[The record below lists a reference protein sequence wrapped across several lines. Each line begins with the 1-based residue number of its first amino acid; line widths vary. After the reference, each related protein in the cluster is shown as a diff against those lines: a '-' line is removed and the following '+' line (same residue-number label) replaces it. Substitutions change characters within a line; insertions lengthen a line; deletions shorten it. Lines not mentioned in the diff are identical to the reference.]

1 MRIYFDGGSWTYG
14 AELKDPFQS
23 RYSKIICD
31 ELKAEEYNI
40 SKNGATN
47 NRITRQL
54 LVDHK
59 NINEFDLAII
69 QLTLPQRQEYYDKR
83 KKKFRDCT
91 NWSQVAKISNMKE
104 LAKVRICKK
113 ERDKI
118 INKTE
123 LDPID
128 KAWLDY
134 YRYVYE
140 DEYGDAYEDMNATAI
155 RSYCKANSV
164 PLILA
169 TIKKKKHSKLTYD
182 VYCGDVPRASRNG
195 HPNEEGHVINA
206 KQILDYYYQL

>member
-1 MRIYFDGGSWTYG
+1 MKIYFDGCSWTWG

-31 ELKAEEYNI
+31 KLKAEEYNI
-40 SKNGATN
+40 SKKGASN

-59 NINEFDLAII
+59 NINEFDLVII
-69 QLTLPQRQEYYDKR
+69 QLTYPQREEYYDKR

-91 NWSQVAKISNMKE
+91 NWSQVAKFSILELSKVTWCKE
-104 LAKVRICKK
+104 L
-113 ERDKI
+113 RDKI

-169 TIKKKKHSKLTYD
+169 TTKKKKHSKLTYD
-182 VYCGDVPRASRNG
+182 VYCGDVPRAGGG
-195 HPNEEGHVINA
+195 HPNEEGHDINA
-206 KQILDYYYQL
+206 KQILDYYENKL

>member
-1 MRIYFDGGSWTYG
+1 MKIYFDGCSWTWG

-31 ELKAEEYNI
+31 KLKAEEYNI
-40 SKNGATN
+40 SKKGASN

-59 NINEFDLAII
+59 NINEFDLVII
-69 QLTLPQRQEYYDKR
+69 QLTYPQREEYYDKR

-91 NWSQVAKISNMKE
+91 NWSQVAKFSIIELSKVTWCKE
-104 LAKVRICKK
+104 L
-113 ERDKI
+113 RDKI

-169 TIKKKKHSKLTYD
+169 TTKKKKHSKLTYD
-182 VYCGDVPRASRNG
+182 VYCGDVPRAGGG
-195 HPNEEGHVINA
+195 HPNEEGHDINA
-206 KQILDYYYQL
+206 KQILDYYENKL